1 MDHVVWEKRLLKG
14 STMKTRIALLICLAC
29 AVVSVL
35 PSLSG
40 RGSAAN
46 RPSQGP
52 PTIAVVRVI
61 EILRQQA
68 ASGDRMKQAMA
79 ERSQAGSELE
89 QLTRQINDQEQALRT
104 FTIGS
109 DDYLKQLDRV
119 MEMQGRYGSRK
130 EFLDRQ
136 MSMKQQLWTQHTYD
150 QIARITSEL
159 SNEKGYGL
167 VLAVD
172 PNGLPL
178 SETFSAMIAMQ
189 KVVYSGGC
197 PDLTDEVKARL
208 AAAKP

>member
-1 MDHVVWEKRLLKG
+1 
-14 STMKTRIALLICLAC
+14 MKTRMTLLICLVCVA
-29 AVVSVL
+29 ASSL

-46 RPSQGP
+46 RPPQGP
-52 PTIAVVRVI
+52 QTIAVVRVL
-61 EILRQQA
+61 ELLRDQA
-68 ASGDRMKQAMA
+68 ASGDRMKQVMA
-79 ERSQAGSELE
+79 ERSQASSELE
-89 QLTRQINDQEQALRT
+89 QLTRQINEQQQGLKT

-109 DDYLKQLDRV
+109 DDYLKQLDRI
-119 MEMQGRYGSRK
+119 MEMQGRYESRK

-136 MSMKQQLWTQHTYD
+136 MSLKQQLWTQQTYD
-150 QIARITSEL
+150 KIARATSAL
-159 SNEKGYGL
+159 ANEKGYGL

-197 PDLTDEVKARL
+197 PDLTDELKTRL